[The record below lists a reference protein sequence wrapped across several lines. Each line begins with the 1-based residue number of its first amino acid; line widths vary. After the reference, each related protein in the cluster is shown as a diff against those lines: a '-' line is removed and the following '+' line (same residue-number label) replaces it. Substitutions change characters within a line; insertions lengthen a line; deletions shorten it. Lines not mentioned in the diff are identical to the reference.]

1 MPPRAGSERIAVVAA
16 SAAVICLL
24 VFLRSLSCGFVNLDD
39 YEYVLNNPL
48 LRQLDAGAIV
58 DAFTKPHA
66 GFWMPLTWISLAL
79 DYHFWGL
86 NPLGYHLTNI
96 VLHAVNTGLVV
107 LIADRVLAKG
117 HVTGSKRGVSDAK
130 ATSLNPPLSGGKL
143 FTPPLIRRGWE
154 GLGYPVTLM
163 LAGLL
168 WGIHPLRVE
177 SVAWVTERKDVLN
190 GLFAFS
196 SVLCYLRYARLRE
209 SGEAFRACYLLALFL
224 FACSLMAKQVTV
236 VLPLVLLALD
246 WYWERVERAGVFNL
260 LIEKIPFILVS
271 GAMAAITLHFAK
283 QSGIL
288 LPHDTL
294 PFVQRLLIS
303 GNALF
308 EYCRLMVYPAGIMP
322 LHIIDLSEM
331 ATYGAK
337 TAVVV
342 TACIVLCVFR
352 NRSGVVVTAL
362 CFLLPLLPVL
372 AIFQNGLQAFAARFT
387 YLSAVAPAILLCSV
401 FAPSFRRGGENG
413 RRWGLGVAVLFL
425 VAVTVVFAVATFRQ
439 IAVWKSTETVWTRII
454 EVKPSGRAYKER
466 GMYRLANGNYAAAA
480 DDLALSLEFARR
492 ADLPEMFNLH
502 AFRGEALR
510 QQQRYGEALDEFTRA
525 IAVCPRREY
534 YFRRGVVLEGLG
546 RKEAAL
552 EDFRRAG
559 GVEEPMKWLER
570 GACD

>member
-1 MPPRAGSERIAVVAA
+1 
-16 SAAVICLL
+16 VICLL
-24 VFLRSLSCGFVNLDD
+24 AFLRSLSCGFVNLDD

-48 LRQLDAGAIV
+48 LRQLDTGAMLE
-58 DAFTKPHA
+58 AFTKPHA
-66 GFWMPLTWISLAL
+66 GFWMPLTWISLAC

-96 VLHAVNTGLVV
+96 VLHAANTGLVV
-107 LIADRVLAKG
+107 LIADRVLTKG
-117 HVTGSKRGVSDAK
+117 HVTGTQAAGMKHEDF
-130 ATSLNPPLSGGKL
+130 L
-143 FTPPLIRRGWE
+143 
-154 GLGYPVTLM
+154 YPVTLM

-196 SVLCYLRYARLRE
+196 SVLCYLRYARLRD

-246 WYWERVERAGVFNL
+246 WHWERVERAGVFNL

-308 EYCRLMVYPAGIMP
+308 EYCRLMIYPVGIMP

-331 ATYGAK
+331 ASYGAK

-342 TACIVLCVFR
+342 VAACVALCVFR
-352 NRSGVVVTAL
+352 NRGAAVVTAL

-372 AIFQNGLQAFAARFT
+372 AIFQNGLQSFAARFT
-387 YLSAVAPAILLCSV
+387 YLPAVAPAILVCSV
-401 FAPSFRRGGENG
+401 FAPFFRQGGDNG

-425 VAVTVVFAVATFRQ
+425 ITVTVVFAVATFRQ
-439 IAVWKSTETVWTRII
+439 IGVWKSTETVWTRII
-454 EVKPSGRAYKER
+454 EIKPSGRAYKER

-480 DDLALSLEFARR
+480 DDLAVSLEFARR
-492 ADLPEMFNLH
+492 ADLPEIFNLH

-534 YFRRGVVLEGLG
+534 YFRRGMVLEGVG
-546 RKEAAL
+546 RKETAL